1 MLSAGDPAPDFSLQD
16 QDGNTCTLADFAG
29 RQLLIYFYP
38 RADTPGCTRQSC
50 SVRDH
55 AAELA
60 AKGVAVVGVSPDG
73 AAAQK
78 RFDAKYSLGFPLLC
92 DTEHAMASAYG
103 AWRERTVFG
112 KLGLGVVRSAFLVG
126 PDGTLRGA
134 WSPVTPADTV
144 PNALAAAGG

>member
-16 QDGNTCTLADFAG
+16 QDGNTHALADFAG

-92 DTEHAMASAYG
+92 DTEHAMANAYG
-103 AWRERTVFG
+103 AWRERKVFG
-112 KLGLGVVRSAFLVG
+112 KIGLGVVRSAFLVG

-144 PNALAAAGG
+144 SNALAAAGG

>member
-16 QDGNTCTLADFAG
+16 QDGNTHALADFTG

-92 DTEHAMASAYG
+92 DTEHAMANAYG
-103 AWRERTVFG
+103 AWRERKVFG
-112 KLGLGVVRSAFLVG
+112 KIGLGVVRSAFLVG